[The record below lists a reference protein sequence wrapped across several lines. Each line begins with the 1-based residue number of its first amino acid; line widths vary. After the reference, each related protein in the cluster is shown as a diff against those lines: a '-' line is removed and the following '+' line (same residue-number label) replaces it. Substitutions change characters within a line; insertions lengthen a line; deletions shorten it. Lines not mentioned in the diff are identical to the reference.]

1 MPRTIDT
8 RFFLTHFLADTDQL
22 KNKTSRKMVE
32 LQRESAVV
40 PTIVI
45 HEIYKLILDKLGKD
59 VAQLRVNQILASSF
73 KIVELTTQIALTSAT
88 LRHEYKALATTDSII
103 AATCMET
110 KSKRVLSDDPH
121 FREIREIRC
130 EWL

>member
-8 RFFLTHFLADTDQL
+8 RFFLTHFFADTDQL
-22 KNKTSRKMVE
+22 KTKTSRKMVE

-45 HEIYKLILDKLGKD
+45 HEICKLILDKLGKG

-88 LRHEYKALATTDSII
+88 LRHEYKALATADSII